1 MASTFTSDTRYTY
14 VQSTLSAQ
22 AAQEEA
28 MSTHQKCKF
37 TCTFAGNCQTSW
49 PRREWECLRSEHCNI
64 GPRGY
69 LPAVL
74 HKQSSNQSIQILSLP
89 SNSLSQCLDGNYKI
103 SLMIFSLPEMCN
115 CRSVQLSRDG
125 RLTVTCILYLQPIF
139 LRDYRTQLYLCDI
152 FNHVKH
158 AVFLGLHY
166 IRALI

>member
-1 MASTFTSDTRYTY
+1 M
-14 VQSTLSAQ
+14 
-22 AAQEEA
+22 
-28 MSTHQKCKF
+28 
-37 TCTFAGNCQTSW
+37 SW
-49 PRREWECLRSEHCNI
+49 PRREGQCLRSEHCNI

-125 RLTVTCILYLQPIF
+125 RLTVTCILRFYSLWSCWTTECGSRTIFGCKHLNFFHLKSRDKVSMGLISLHLYLQPIF